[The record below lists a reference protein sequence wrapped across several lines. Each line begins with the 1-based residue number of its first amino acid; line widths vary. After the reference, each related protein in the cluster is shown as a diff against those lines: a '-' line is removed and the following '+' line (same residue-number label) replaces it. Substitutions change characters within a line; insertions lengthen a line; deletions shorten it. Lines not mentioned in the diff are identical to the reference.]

1 MCGRTRLASHGI
13 VRVVG
18 AKAFIVMVPEATVA
32 AVRVPGLYAFTGMLR
47 IIFLSYLLFD
57 PHHQTSGPRA
67 PSSLAV
73 LVAQG

>member
-32 AVRVPGLYAFTGMLR
+32 AVCVPGLYAFTGML
-47 IIFLSYLLFD
+47 
-57 PHHQTSGPRA
+57 
-67 PSSLAV
+67 
-73 LVAQG
+73 